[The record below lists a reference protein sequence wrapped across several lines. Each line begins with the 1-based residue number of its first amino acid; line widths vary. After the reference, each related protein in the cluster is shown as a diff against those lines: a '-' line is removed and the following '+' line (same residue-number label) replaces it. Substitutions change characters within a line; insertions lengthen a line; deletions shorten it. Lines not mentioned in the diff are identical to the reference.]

1 MRLKINRHPAAV
13 RRLVAIAVGL
23 AISLFTGDLR
33 AQEPVPADSLVGSVL
48 LNGAPAAG
56 IPVTLHRVTPESS
69 GPVADGVSDAAGTF
83 RFPLPPAENA
93 AFNVFFV
100 TADYLSVQYFGHPL
114 NLDQPREEYSVAI
127 YDTTSTPTVPARVNR
142 RDVVMLPQQNDSW
155 EVTEI
160 ISVLNPGERAIVGQS
175 GMPSMEIALPEG
187 AADFQ
192 AGEGDVRPNEFTFM
206 ENRILL
212 ITPVL
217 PGRRDVF
224 LRYRLPARP
233 PASTFTFEQP
243 TDTFNVYVQQPSHLT
258 GVEGIGTTQMIDVEG
273 EQYLQYG
280 ATDIPVGGVISLEWR
295 GGSPVDPI
303 VAAVAVTVALLAAGA
318 WVAVRNRRSALPA

>member
-1 MRLKINRHPAAV
+1 MRLPANRPKAV
-13 RRLVAIAVGL
+13 RQLVAIAVGV
-23 AISLFTGDLR
+23 AISLSGPDLA
-33 AQEPVPADSLVGSVL
+33 AQQTAAADSLVGTVV
-48 LNGAPAAG
+48 LNGESAAG

-69 GPVADGVSDAAGTF
+69 GAVAQSTSDAAGEF

-93 AFNVFFV
+93 SFNVFFV
-100 TADYLSVQYFGHPL
+100 TADYLSIQYFGHPL
-114 NLDQPREEYSVAI
+114 NLEQPNEGYTVAI
-127 YDTTSTPTVPARVNR
+127 YDTTSAPAQPARVNR

-160 ISVLNPGERAIVGQS
+160 ISVLNPGGEAIVGQS

-206 ENRILL
+206 ENRILV
-212 ITPVL
+212 TAPVL
-217 PGRRDVF
+217 PGRRDIF

-233 PASTFTFEQP
+233 PESVFSFEQA
-243 TDTFNVYVQQPSHLT
+243 TDTFNIYVQQPSHLT
-258 GVEGIGTTQMIDVEG
+258 AVEGIGTTQMIDVEG

-280 ATDIPVGGVISLEWR
+280 AIGLSTESVVALEWR
-295 GGSPVDPI
+295 GGTPIDPI

-318 WVAVRNRRSALPA
+318 FVAMRNRQPVAPA